1 MLFMKSLLTISL
13 YSVFLIIFNF
23 LSTKYNFLLDKK
35 VSPHKFFTSKD
46 VVPLTGGLLL
56 IISIFFYYNNILF
69 LIFSILIFTLGILA
83 DLNIIKNSLTKFI
96 IQFIV
101 VFFFL
106 HFLDLNILNT
116 KVFFIDYFITNKI
129 FSILFTTFCLL
140 ILING
145 TNFIDG
151 VNTLVCGYYIL
162 VITVILYIAVNN
174 QLHFNFDNYYY
185 LLLCLTVIYIF
196 NLFSKNYLGD
206 SGSFLLAFIIGS
218 NLIVLYNNNIILTKY
233 ISPIFVVLLLWY
245 PAFEN
250 LFSIIRRLIY
260 KTHLTRPDNFHF
272 HQLLFILIKLK
283 FKKRIKDKYINSLT
297 GNLINLYN
305 LIIFII
311 ASQIYSHTQY
321 LSYLVIFN
329 ILVYLFFYCL
339 IKKINLNK

>member
-1 MLFMKSLLTISL
+1 MKSLLTISL
-13 YSVFLIIFNF
+13 YSVFLIIFNS
-23 LSTKYNFLLDKK
+23 LSIKYNFLLDKK
-35 VSPHKFFTSKD
+35 VSPHKFFTSKE

-56 IISIFFYYNNILF
+56 IISIFFYYNNIFF

-83 DLNIIKNSLTKFI
+83 DLNIIKNSITKFI

-106 HFLDLNILNT
+106 HFLDLNISNT
-116 KVFFIDYFITNKI
+116 KVFFLDYFITNKI

-174 QLHFNFDNYYY
+174 QLHFSFDNYYY

-206 SGSFLLAFIIGS
+206 SGSFLLAFIVGS
-218 NLIVLYNNNIILTKY
+218 NLIVLCNDNINLTKY
-233 ISPIFVVLLLWY
+233 ISPIFVVLLLW
-245 PAFEN
+245 
-250 LFSIIRRLIY
+250 SR
-260 KTHLTRPDNFHF
+260 
-272 HQLLFILIKLK
+272 
-283 FKKRIKDKYINSLT
+283 
-297 GNLINLYN
+297 
-305 LIIFII
+305 
-311 ASQIYSHTQY
+311 
-321 LSYLVIFN
+321 
-329 ILVYLFFYCL
+329 
-339 IKKINLNK
+339 